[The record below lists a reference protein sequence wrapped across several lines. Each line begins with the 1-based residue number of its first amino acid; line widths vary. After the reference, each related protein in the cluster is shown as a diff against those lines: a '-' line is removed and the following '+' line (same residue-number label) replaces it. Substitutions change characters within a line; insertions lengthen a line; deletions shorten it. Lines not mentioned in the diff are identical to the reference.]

1 MVAAGAVRELTRRQ
15 SLPGWLTA
23 AGEGNGAVSQRE
35 ERADKALVFQG
46 PFKLAV
52 EDVEDPK
59 IEQPG
64 DAVIR
69 ITTANI
75 CGSDLHPYEGRAP
88 VYVMLASDE
97 ASYVSGARVAVT
109 SGKPIL

>member
-1 MVAAGAVRELTRRQ
+1 MKAV
-15 SLPGWLTA
+15 
-23 AGEGNGAVSQRE
+23 VY
-35 ERADKALVFQG
+35 KG

-69 ITTANI
+69 VTTANI
-75 CGSDLHPYEGRAP
+75 CGSDLHPYEGRPRWRRAWCSGTRTW
-88 VYVMLASDE
+88 AS
-97 ASYVSGARVAVT
+97 SRRSGP
-109 SGKPIL
+109 G